1 MNIIIAGDGELGYH
15 VAKFLIKENHTITVI
30 DKDQFLLKAFESYND
45 VLTIQGASNSASTLK
60 EAGIENADILV
71 SVLHDEN
78 INITT
83 CILGKSLGAKKT
95 IARIDNVEY
104 LDPKNTEV
112 FNKLGVDALV
122 CPEKIA
128 ANEIIKL
135 IKQAAATEI
144 IDFSGGLLSLF
155 LLKLDS
161 KSLVLNKTLLQVAKE
176 NPDLHFRAVAIHRDS
191 KTIIPSGNDIFK
203 DGDMAYVITQ
213 PDDIDRLLKL
223 SGKINF
229 KINKIIIAGGSR
241 IGRKSAVVLQNYK
254 NVTVI
259 DKSDERVEQLSN
271 ILTDCMIVKGD
282 VRNIDLLLEEGIEN
296 TDSFIAVTNSSETN
310 IITSLLAKKFNVKR
324 IITLVE
330 NIEFIDIAQKVGL
343 DAIINKKLITA
354 SYITN
359 FILSE
364 KVSTLKYLTGVDAEV
379 LELIVKAN
387 APITKKAIYEVNLP
401 KNVIIG
407 GYIRNNKG
415 YIALGNS
422 QIKEGDKVVVFA
434 MPTDIEEV
442 ISFFE

>member
-1 MNIIIAGDGELGYH
+1 MKIIIAGDGELGYH

-30 DKDQFLLKAFESYND
+30 DKDQFLLKAFENYNE

-60 EAGIENADILV
+60 EADVENADILI

-83 CILGKSLGAKKT
+83 CILAKSLGAKKT

-104 LDPKNTEV
+104 LDPKNTLV
-112 FNKLGVDALV
+112 FKNLGVDALV

-144 IDFSGGLLSLF
+144 IDFSGGLLSLY
-155 LLKLDS
+155 LLKLDN
-161 KSLVLNKTLLQVAKE
+161 KSQVLNKTLFQVAKE

-191 KTIIPSGNDIFK
+191 KTIIPSGNDVFM
-203 DGDMAYVITQ
+203 DGDMAYVVTQ

-223 SGKINF
+223 SGKVNYL
-229 KINKIIIAGGSR
+229 INKIIIAGGSR
-241 IGRKSAVVLQNYK
+241 IGRKSAIVLQNYK
-254 NVTVI
+254 KVTII
-259 DKSDERVEQLSN
+259 DKSDERIEELSN
-271 ILTDCMIVKGD
+271 ILTNCMIVKGD

-359 FILSE
+359 FILGE
-364 KVSTLKYLTGVDAEV
+364 NVSTLKYLTGVDAEV
-379 LELIVKAN
+379 LELVVKPN
-387 APITKKAIYEVNLP
+387 APITKKAIFEANLP
-401 KNVIIG
+401 KNVVIG
-407 GYIRNNKG
+407 GYIRNGKG
-415 YIALGNS
+415 YIALGNTI
-422 QIKEGDKVVVFA
+422 IKEGDKVVVFA
-434 MPTDIEEV
+434 MPTDIEKV